1 MRNHG
6 SRATSHLST
15 GKRLPASLSLVLLS
29 ALNSLTHLIERAG
42 VWAPLLFL
50 GLFVAA
56 SALIIWRLEV
66 MNDGGF
72 EGTVLGTLI
81 MPYCSGIGNLIFAF
95 VLGRTGGPGAE
106 VMTNALVNN
115 VTNMTLL
122 IGLPA
127 IFWGMR
133 VLPLS
138 TGKARR
144 RGPSKEHKINRLS
157 LLLTL
162 TAVLFFTGAVWALAR
177 DGGLDYSDGLVLVGL
192 FLFWQCFHVFD
203 VLKSNVRHNKSL
215 KWTLPFD
222 LVLLGVGAMA
232 TYISIEWLV
241 HWLSRI
247 NEGFISAKN
256 IGLLSGW
263 LMVLPNALLSL
274 FYGWRGN
281 PEVVY
286 TSQVG
291 DGHICIPLCVGI
303 YALYQSFTL
312 PAVFQAGVLVLG
324 GATIAHIVFVTL
336 LGGLPRIMGWVLVL
350 AYGYFVYVGVLR

>member
-1 MRNHG
+1 
-6 SRATSHLST
+6 
-15 GKRLPASLSLVLLS
+15 LPTLGELVLLC
-29 ALNSLTHLIERAG
+29 ALNFLTHSIESTGA
-42 VWAPLLFL
+42 WAPWLFL
-50 GLFVAA
+50 TLFIAA
-56 SALIIWRLEV
+56 SVLIIWRLEV

-95 VLGRTGGPGAE
+95 VLGRKGGPGEE

-133 VLPLS
+133 VLPAT
-138 TGKARR
+138 TGKSKR
-144 RGPSKEHKINRLS
+144 RGPNKEHKINRLS

-177 DGGLDYSDGLVLVGL
+177 DGKLDFGDGLVLVGL

-203 VLKSNVRHNKSL
+203 VLKSNVRQNKSL
-215 KWTLPFD
+215 SWTLPFD
-222 LVLLGVGAMA
+222 LALLGIGALA
-232 TYISIEWLV
+232 TYISVEWLV
-241 HWLSRI
+241 QWLSRI
-247 NEGFISAKN
+247 NEGFVSAEN
-256 IGLLSGW
+256 LGLLSGW
-263 LMVLPNALLSL
+263 LMVLPNALLGL
-274 FYGWRGN
+274 YYGWRGN

-286 TSQVG
+286 TSQIG

-303 YALYQSFTL
+303 FALYQPLTV
-312 PAVFQAGVLVLG
+312 PAIFQIGVLVLG
-324 GATIAHIVFVTL
+324 GATILHIAFVTL
-336 LGGLPRIMGWVLVL
+336 LGGLPRFMGCVLVVG
-350 AYGYFVYVGVLR
+350 YGYFLYQGILR